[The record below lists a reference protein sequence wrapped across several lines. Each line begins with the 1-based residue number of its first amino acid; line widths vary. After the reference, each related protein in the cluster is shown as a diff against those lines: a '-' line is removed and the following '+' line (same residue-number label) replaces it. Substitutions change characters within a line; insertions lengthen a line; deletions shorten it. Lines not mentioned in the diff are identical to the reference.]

1 MQRLGG
7 EINTSFKYLLEY
19 RVNGFKNIY
28 KEEYSWELIT
38 KVVKR
43 TTHFSN
49 FLLEEDNKNMV
60 ETISK
65 KFRRYSFFIE
75 GKESGP

>member
-1 MQRLGG
+1 MQGLGG
-7 EINTSFKYLLEY
+7 QINTSFKYLLEY

-28 KEEYSWELIT
+28 KEEYSRELIT

-60 ETISK
+60 EMISK
-65 KFRRYSFFIE
+65 EFMRYAIFI
-75 GKESGP
+75 